1 MITITCTHVCSH
13 HGVWLKAIVDI
24 IANELRFAS
33 CLSLTLP
40 THALAPQPLPGIRVA
55 GGCLFSFLCSQPPC
69 FDSCPCLSPGEPS
82 LRKRSPECVQQDQ
95 PPAKTVVRCDLTGSE
110 RSVEAV
116 GVSSSAQV
124 VSRGAVDAERSS
136 PICEGELCGVSFP
149 SLRLGWNRPCFFAVV
164 CVLCGVICF
173 V

>member
-1 MITITCTHVCSH
+1 M
-13 HGVWLKAIVDI
+13 L
-24 IANELRFAS
+24 S

-55 GGCLFSFLCSQPPC
+55 GGCLFCFLCSQPPAS
-69 FDSCPCLSPGEPS
+69 FDSCPYLSPGESS

-95 PPAKTVVRCDLTGSE
+95 PPAKRVVRCDLTGSE
-110 RSVEAV
+110 GSVEAV

-136 PICEGELCGVSFP
+136 SICEAELCSVSFP
-149 SLRLGWNRPCFFAVV
+149 SLRLGWNRPCLFAVV